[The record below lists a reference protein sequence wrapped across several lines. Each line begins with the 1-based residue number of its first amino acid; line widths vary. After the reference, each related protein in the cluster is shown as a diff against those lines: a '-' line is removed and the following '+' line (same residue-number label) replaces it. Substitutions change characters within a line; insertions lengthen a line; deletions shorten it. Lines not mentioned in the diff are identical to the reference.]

1 MKPLWTE
8 VSPIQVDVMG
18 VPAGVPS
25 AAPSKFIGGGV
36 TTNGSAIAHAIWLGI
51 QRRETSNVK
60 KEKACHYWYS
70 SKKVAVAFADPA

>member
-36 TTNGSAIAHAIWLGI
+36 TTNGSAIAAGIWLGI
-51 QRRETSNVK
+51 RGRGAGIGEEAGGGGGVGGGGGGGG
-60 KEKACHYWYS
+60 WGGG
-70 SKKVAVAFADPA
+70 